1 LLGEEAGTMFLVTL
15 TIGMWEML
23 VNTAHPQYDF
33 SGRKA
38 GMPAGTM
45 VNIERD
51 AYWQILI
58 QPVDPGRL
66 RRYLQDLADDDP
78 SLARCPGTII

>member
-1 LLGEEAGTMFLVTL
+1 
-15 TIGMWEML
+15 ML
-23 VNTAHPQYDF
+23 VNTAHPQYDLVGE
-33 SGRKA
+33 SRLA
-38 GMPAGTM
+38 AGTM

-66 RRYLQDLADDDP
+66 RDICKTWPMMIHL
-78 SLARCPGTII
+78 